1 MNYKP
6 IHAWKRKDGL
16 KPKNADGSRNE
27 QKIIKGEELQDE
39 FSAISRGFAGVNQE
53 INQIK
58 QEIDGIEGGNPAPPQ
73 PPADTGIEEAPEDG
87 LVYGRKDASWVQIA
101 SSGGGGGAVEWIDV
115 LNKPEPIK
123 DLAAE
128 NASKKSL
135 ISGGRY

>member
-58 QEIDGIEGGNPAPPQ
+58 QEIDGIEGGSPSPTPPS
-73 PPADTGIEEAPEDG
+73 GGVEEAPEDG
-87 LVYGRKDASWVQIA
+87 LTYGRRNKGWVQIA
-101 SSGGGGGAVEWIDV
+101 SSGGGGAVDWVDV

-128 NASKKSL
+128 NAPKKSL

>member
-1 MNYKP
+1 MSTYKP

-27 QKIIKGEELQDE
+27 QKIIKGGELQDE

-58 QEIDGIEGGNPAPPQ
+58 QEIDNIEGGGGTAPPS
-73 PPADTGIEEAPEDG
+73 GGVEEAPDDG
-87 LVYGRKDASWVQIA
+87 LTYGRRNKSWVQIA
-101 SSGGGGGAVEWIDV
+101 SSGGGGAVEWVDV

-128 NASKKSL
+128 NVVKTSL